1 MRSGLP
7 PPACLRDRVEYAIR
21 IQDTSRAEHVAATA
35 GRAQSLGMVG
45 LWCGE
50 AGRDPFLPLGFA
62 AQATTSLL
70 VGTGIAVAYARSPYA
85 VAQTA
90 WDLQRISQGRMRL
103 GLGTQVRAHVERRFG
118 MPWPGG
124 ADAMREYVLVLRAVW
139 HAFRTA
145 ERPSFEGN
153 IWRFTLLNPE
163 FLPEATEEVRP
174 IPIWIAAAGK
184 RNAHVA
190 GEVGDGLH
198 VHAFH
203 TESFLRDVLIPA
215 ARRGREEAG
224 RTDPLQATCP
234 VFAAIV
240 RSQDDVRKYR
250 DYFRRQIAFY
260 GSTKEYLP
268 VLTHSGLEHLHPRL
282 RDLAREGRWDEM
294 TSQVDDEV
302 VDAFVV
308 LDEPGAL
315 ARRLREKY
323 DGLLTELALYR
334 RAGEDAQGEDLAA
347 LIRGL
352 RDPGGGAA
360 APGEA
365 R

>member
-1 MRSGLP
+1 M
-7 PPACLRDRVEYAIR
+7 EYAIR
-21 IQDTSRAEHVAATA
+21 IQDTSSAERIAAA
-35 GRAQSLGMVG
+35 ARQAQSVGMVG

-90 WDLQRISQGRMRL
+90 WDLQRISHGRMRL

-124 ADAMREYVLVLRAVW
+124 VAAMREYVLVLRAVW

-163 FLPEATEEVRP
+163 FLPEASEEVRP
-174 IPIWIAAAGK
+174 IPVWIAAVGR
-184 RNAHVA
+184 RNAHLA
-190 GEVGDGLH
+190 GEVGDGIH

-203 TESFLRDVLIPA
+203 TEAFLRDVLIPA

-224 RTDPLQATCP
+224 RTDPVQATCP

-240 RSQDDVRKYR
+240 HGEDDIRRYR

-268 VLTHSGLEHLHPRL
+268 VLTHSGLEHLHPAL

-294 TSQVDDEV
+294 ASQVDDEV

-308 LDEPGAL
+308 LDEPVAL
-315 ARRLREKY
+315 GRRLREKY

-334 RAGEDAQGEDLAA
+334 RAGEDADGEDLAM
-347 LIRGL
+347 LISGL
-352 RDPGGGAA
+352 RGPGVA
-360 APGEA
+360 APAPGPA
-365 R
+365 Q

>member
-1 MRSGLP
+1 
-7 PPACLRDRVEYAIR
+7 VEYAIR
-21 IQDTSRAEHVAATA
+21 IQDTSSAEGIAAA
-35 GRAQSLGMVG
+35 ARQAQSLGMVG

-90 WDLQRISQGRMRL
+90 WDLQRISDGRMRL

-124 ADAMREYVLVLRAVW
+124 VAAMREYVLVLRAVW

-163 FLPEATEEVRP
+163 FLPKASEEVRP
-174 IPIWIAAAGK
+174 IPVWIAAVGR
-184 RNAHVA
+184 RNARLA
-190 GEVGDGLH
+190 GEVGDGIH

-203 TESFLRDVLIPA
+203 TEAFLRDVLIPA

-224 RTDPLQATCP
+224 RTDPVQATCP

-240 RSQDDVRKYR
+240 HGEDDIRRYR

-268 VLTHSGLEHLHPRL
+268 VLTHSGLEHLHPPL

-294 TSQVDDEV
+294 ASQVDDEV

-308 LDEPGAL
+308 LDEPVAL
-315 ARRLREKY
+315 GRRLREKY

-334 RAGEDAQGEDLAA
+334 RAGEDADDEDLAM
-347 LIRGL
+347 LISGL
-352 RDPGGGAA
+352 RGAGVA
-360 APGEA
+360 APAPGPA
-365 R
+365 Q